1 VTPEEFVQCF
11 RREKDLLVDL
21 YLDSNSGSDVS
32 SRISSIGDLDK
43 QRDFLNTILTDVFY
57 HVLLSLDG
65 CAALGGC
72 QQVYLIQ
79 DENGE
84 VICDGSGSIEAL
96 AYHHFHES
104 KEA

>member
-1 VTPEEFVQCF
+1 MTPEEFVLCF
-11 RREKDLLVDL
+11 RREKDSLVDL
-21 YLDSNSGSDVS
+21 YMDPNSGSEVS
-32 SRISSIGDLDK
+32 SKISSIGDRDN
-43 QRDFLNTILTDVFY
+43 QRELLNAILTDAFY

-65 CAALGGC
+65 CAAMGGC
-72 QQVYLIQ
+72 QQVYLIE

-104 KEA
+104 KEV